1 MPYPAGLSPVKWTS
15 YTYDG
20 LGRTVSAVQPDGST
34 TSYAYAGNE
43 TTVTDPAGKWK
54 KFTNDVEGN
63 LVSVTDPDPANPA
76 TATFVTSYTYDW
88 MRHLACVD
96 MTRGGTPATYFTY
109 VSNGVTCGT
118 SYALDTGV
126 KQTRTFIYDDAGRL
140 TSATNPENGTVQY
153 FYDVDNTL
161 QYKHDAKG
169 QDTVYTYDS
178 LKRVTLLQRFP
189 AGRNSYEDGCSRVT
203 YSYDTNPYD
212 STGTFQYTRGRLA
225 AVLYPVCNVPGSSGV
240 TVTEMYSYHPAGA
253 VSKKRLHIYKP
264 WYDEL
269 YGWYRD
275 AWADVDAD
283 YGYTLRG
290 AMGSKTLGT
299 SAANNGSP
307 TCSSCGWH
315 VVPVTYYSGFDGMG
329 RPTSL
334 TDTSPTDSVNGS
346 GSTWV
351 KDVQY
356 DFAGRLTAWSR
367 RTGVSWDWGG
377 TYQFDTYA
385 AETRGYD
392 SSGRM
397 TSETGLQFTF
407 AAGQDNGQ
415 ISQYRDT
422 ASGQTITYQYDSL
435 KRLISASAAAGTGV
449 APWGQTFQYD
459 GFGNLT
465 AKGPAGAL
473 TAIPVNGATNRL
485 SNAGYDLNG
494 NMTSGSGA
502 TLTYDVGNRLVAART
517 TVNGSQT
524 EYYGYTPDNKRIV
537 QVKADGSALW
547 TFRGASG
554 EKLGTFTVN
563 YDSNTGSYT
572 YPYAPVLSPTLAF
585 AGKKIWEGGPLT
597 VDRLGTNRAGG
608 ARFNPY
614 GEEVTT
620 TANDRTKFATYTR
633 DSFTGLDSLDQRY
646 YASSYGRFNTPDPY
660 MASGYAL
667 DPGSWNRYAYVKGDP
682 INHTDRRGLADDD
695 DCQWDPDTNS
705 LRCPTG
711 GIPGGGDR
719 DKTPVDTGGGDHG
732 GGEGIGDSYV
742 LDGADLLATYSLQG
756 GIKVTGVSGSR
767 TINRTITAIEG
778 NLDSDCI
785 DWLTQSP
792 FAPTGKFLYS
802 FLEAER
808 GQIGQA
814 TFVGYSDIVGIAN
827 QSAAGLN
834 IFINSSSGF
843 FHGGGTTSDGLNFN
857 TDRFRAFSLI
867 HEFAHQLGIPGFV
880 PEGGDR
886 PPSATAALE
895 QSNNKQIFEHCNK
908 TLGKFKN

>member
-34 TSYAYAGNE
+34 TSYAYAGNQ

-572 YPYAPVLSPTLAF
+572 YPYAPVLGPTLAF

-633 DSFTGLDSLDQRY
+633 DSFTGLDYADQRF
-646 YASSYGRFNTPDPY
+646 YASSYGRFTSPDRTWVG
-660 MASGYAL
+660 ANKR
-667 DPGSWNRYAYVKGDP
+667 DPQSWNRYIYVGGDP
-682 INHTDRRGLADDD
+682 VNDND
-695 DCQWDPDTNS
+695 
-705 LRCPTG
+705 PTG
-711 GIPGGGDR
+711 QFGPASPPPPPVSEPNPLGGGPPGGKHDNSPLPQEDGGEGRPGQDVGDVANLR
-719 DKTPVDTGGGDHG
+719 DLLSQAYGAALVDLGSEDCATLFKAKNGTGYLKDPVTGEDLSPQRILTNILQGDHG
-732 GGEGIGDSYV
+732 YGSIGFADLGDGGLGATTEGVGLKLGLSGPYYSKVKITLDSAIWSTGAKSGNNLNVATLLHEIGHAINFLAAGIGSQN
-742 LDGADLLATYSLQG
+742 S
-756 GIKVTGVSGSR
+756 
-767 TINRTITAIEG
+767 
-778 NLDSDCI
+778 
-785 DWLTQSP
+785 
-792 FAPTGKFLYS
+792 FAG
-802 FLEAER
+802 
-808 GQIGQA
+808 
-814 TFVGYSDIVGIAN
+814 D
-827 QSAAGLN
+827 
-834 IFINSSSGF
+834 
-843 FHGGGTTSDGLNFN
+843 
-857 TDRFRAFSLI
+857 AFSD
-867 HEFAHQLGIPGFV
+867 EA
-880 PEGGDR
+880 
-886 PPSATAALE
+886 S
-895 QSNNKQIFEHCNK
+895 K
-908 TLGKFKN
+908 TNDAQVRSKCIK